1 MGPVNMPIR
10 LRRMPYG
17 HPRFYEQRAQPR
29 IYSEVPCVLSVS
41 GSSLSEAEL
50 MQ

>member
-10 LRRMPYG
+10 SSAYALWTSPVLRAAG
-17 HPRFYEQRAQPR
+17 FAQDH
-29 IYSEVPCVLSVS
+29 SEVPCVLSVP